1 MRARRGFSRRF
12 PWARWPNSKLL
23 QVRICDLG
31 VAVEGTW
38 LEDCVD
44 QLYSELAA
52 RGIRFRPHVWLA
64 DEWFSP
70 DDVPGIAIP
79 FYLTHRR
86 LMRLERQQMLD
97 VEGGT
102 KAECM
107 MILRHEAGHAI
118 QHGFQVQRRRRWQ
131 SLFGAS
137 STRYP
142 QLYRPRPGSR
152 QHVHHLDLWYA
163 QSHPDEDFAE
173 TFAVWL
179 GSRTAWRARYQ
190 GWPAL
195 KKLEYVD
202 ELMREV
208 ATSRPENR
216 SRNRPGSLGKL
227 FKTLGTH
234 YDERRALYR
243 AQFPSTYDRDLKQIF
258 SDSSRHRRR
267 EAASSFLR
275 RNRRDLRG
283 MVARWIGHYQFAID
297 AVLSDM
303 IGRCRELE
311 LRAEGSER
319 RLKTDFAVLLTVKTM
334 RFLYSQGRRTWIVL

>member
-23 QVRICDLG
+23 QVRIRDLG
-31 VAVEGTW
+31 VTIEGTW
-38 LEDCVD
+38 LEDCLD

-52 RGIRFRPHVWLA
+52 REIRFRPHVWLA

-70 DDVPGIAIP
+70 DEVPGIAIP

-86 LMRLERQQMLD
+86 LMRLERDQMLE

-118 QHGFQVQRRRRWQ
+118 QHAFQVQRQRRWQ

-137 STRYP
+137 STHYP

-152 QHVHHLDLWYA
+152 QHVQHLDLWYA

-208 ATSRPENR
+208 ATSRPEIR
-216 SRNRPGSLGKL
+216 SRNRPESIGTLH
-227 FKTLGTH
+227 KTLGTH
-234 YDERRALYR
+234 YEERKALYR
-243 AQFPSTYDRDLKQIF
+243 AQFPSTYDRDLKRIF
-258 SDSSRHRRR
+258 SDSPRRRQR

-275 RNRRDLRG
+275 RNRRELRE
-283 MVARWIGHYQFAID
+283 MVARWTGHCQVAID

-303 IGRCRELE
+303 IGRCRELK
-311 LRAEGSER
+311 LRAGGSER

-334 RFLYSQGRRTWIVL
+334 RFLYSQGRRAWIVL